1 MKARIEMPTEVLR
14 QTSSLPASTR
24 SAIFGMPERL
34 GPFQTNRLLFALFLL
49 ITAIAPG
56 TLGEM
61 TRQALRDA
69 YIGVSVFVA
78 ATLYLFYGAE
88 KVSAWTSA
96 EYSRALNTHRFRLP
110 LASAH
115 CRGLAARW
123 LSWQLIHPETSLWAP
138 WWQP

>member
-1 MKARIEMPTEVLR
+1 MPISTNSLT
-14 QTSSLPASTR
+14 QTRALPASTGT
-24 SAIFGMPERL
+24 AVFGMPERF

-49 ITAIAPG
+49 ITAIAPS

-88 KVSAWTSA
+88 KVFDVDIGRIFKSAKYA
-96 EYSRALNTHRFRLP
+96 QVP
-110 LASAH
+110 LASCLGALPG
-115 CRGLAARW
+115 CGGAVVVVAAYF
-123 LSWQLIHPETSLWAP
+123 HPETSLWAP

>member
-1 MKARIEMPTEVLR
+1 MPISSNSLT
-14 QTSSLPASTR
+14 QTRALPASTGT
-24 SAIFGMPERL
+24 AVFGMPERF
-34 GPFQTNRLLFALFLL
+34 GPFQTSRLLFALFLL

-88 KVSAWTSA
+88 KVFGVDIGGILK
-96 EYSRALNTHRFRLP
+96 RRNMHRFRLP

-115 CRGLAARW
+115 CRGVAARW
-123 LSWQLIHPETSLWAP
+123 LSWQLIRPETSLWAP